1 MLGTYHLNV
10 LYDILK
16 NIHFL
21 YQSDRIYVYLLENLL
36 KAIDADAASLFVCD
50 IQKKTLVLKGCLGP
64 KKSMVEMISEEVPFA
79 YGKGICGWAAQFNQ
93 PVLVEDVQKD
103 SRFNPQFDTL
113 TGYKTKSMICAPI
126 SSTEDVLGVIEIL
139 NKKSSAFNKNDLDLL
154 ALIGKQAAIA
164 LENGRLYL
172 ELVSLKSV
180 NEKFTS
186 TFPTG
191 VIVINSSSIIT
202 EFNPIAEKFLLLSG
216 KDLIG
221 KKMNEA
227 FNSYPS
233 LLEELTQTLQSK
245 DGMRTKELNLERQ
258 GQTFLKLSCHFF
270 SIKDQAQKLIGAAM
284 IFRALDR
291 DLS

>member
-64 KKSMVEMISEEVPFA
+64 KKNMVEMISEEVPFA
-79 YGKGICGWAAQFNQ
+79 YGKGICGWTAQFNQ
-93 PVLVEDVQKD
+93 PLLVEEVQKD
-103 SRFNPQFDTL
+103 ARFNPQFDTL
-113 TGYKTKSMICAPI
+113 TGYKTKSIICAPI
-126 SSTEDVLGVIEIL
+126 SSTDDVLGVIEIL

-154 ALIGKQAAIA
+154 ALICKQAAIA
-164 LENGRLYL
+164 LENGRLYM
-172 ELVSLKSV
+172 ELISLKSV

-191 VIVINSSSIIT
+191 VIVINNASIVT
-202 EFNPIAEKFLLLSG
+202 EFNSIAEKFLLLSAR
-216 KDLIG
+216 DLIG
-221 KKMNEA
+221 KKMSEG
-227 FNSYPS
+227 FSLYPA

-245 DGMRTKELNLERQ
+245 DGMRTKELSLERQ
-258 GQTFLKLSCHFF
+258 GQSLLKLSCHFF
-270 SIKDQAQKLIGAAM
+270 FIKDHSQKLIGAAM
-284 IFRALDR
+284 IFKEL
-291 DLS
+291 